1 MPVCINNSNAR
12 SHNVSNV
19 SSQALILLLTRNTG
33 TYILYIYIFTV
44 IIAVCYVI
52 LYPMSFFPGYS
63 LSGTRIEGTRL
74 ASLEAFNSDMGSKEV
89 LKALKLERLNHFFN
103 GKENRER
110 NKEMMVSKM
119 HDNLFFWY
127 FFLCLFGVGGQWWF

>member
-1 MPVCINNSNAR
+1 M
-12 SHNVSNV
+12 
-19 SSQALILLLTRNTG
+19 
-33 TYILYIYIFTV
+33 
-44 IIAVCYVI
+44 
-52 LYPMSFFPGYS
+52 LYPISFFPGYS

-103 GKENRER
+103 GKEHRKP

-119 HDNLFFWY
+119 HDNYFFW
-127 FFLCLFGVGGQWWF
+127 

>member
-19 SSQALILLLTRNTG
+19 SSQAVILLLTRNTG
-33 TYILYIYIFTV
+33 TCIYILCSYN
-44 IIAVCYVI
+44 YVM
-52 LYPMSFFPGYS
+52 LYPISFFPGYS

-103 GKENRER
+103 GKEHRKP

-119 HDNLFFWY
+119 HDNYFFW
-127 FFLCLFGVGGQWWF
+127 